1 MRRFTLK
8 FKTGPSAG
16 QSHSVGPGEYFFI
29 GAGENCVIRIKDDPT
44 VSETHA
50 CIYHD
55 PAGFIRFKDM
65 GSQFGT
71 FKNGKKI
78 SGAVVLKP
86 GDRITLGQ
94 ISTFQS
100 AWWNALQMTRLTRF
114 SVLPQGLVASRPE
127 GSMASWAANK
137 GALIGFCLTFLLV
150 STVIFKNDL
159 KAVVRQRDLIAHNGP
174 VEAAVR
180 SQREP
185 GDLGIFSGAL
195 SARLF
200 SSKPKKA
207 AKARVEITPERRFIW
222 DEIVAISRR
231 FGDPPPTAMD
241 PRFVREV
248 ERHLKNFTRGGYH
261 KQLLERKHSM
271 WPEIEKG
278 LAQKGL
284 PVELGF
290 IVWVESNF
298 DRDALSPVGALGPWQ
313 FMPETA
319 REYKLIVSRKLDER
333 KDTAKS
339 THAAADYFIDLL
351 RMFGTER
358 YLLAVASYNTGQN
371 RVKRLQIAATVNK
384 ERTSDF
390 WHLRSMLPKETADYV
405 PKFMAAVIIGRNPE
419 RWDVSH

>member
-1 MRRFTLK
+1 MRRFSLK
-8 FKTGPSAG
+8 FKTGPAAG
-16 QSHSVGPGEYFFI
+16 QSYSVGPGEYFFI
-29 GAGENCVIRIKDDPT
+29 GSGENCVIRIQDDPS

-55 PAGFIRFKDM
+55 PSGFIRFKDM

-71 FKNGKKI
+71 YKNGKKLT
-78 SGAVVLKP
+78 GAIILKP
-86 GDRITLGQ
+86 GDRITVGQ

-114 SVLPQGLVASRPE
+114 SVLPKGVTGLRTNESLARLTEYKGVLL
-127 GSMASWAANK
+127 GMSMIFLSA
-137 GALIGFCLTFLLV
+137 LLV
-150 STVIFKNDL
+150 IFYDDLRSLTKKHNQPLENASPQVILREK
-159 KAVVRQRDLIAHNGP
+159 
-174 VEAAVR
+174 
-180 SQREP
+180 REP
-185 GDLGIFSGAL
+185 GDRGIFNGAL

-200 SSKPKKA
+200 SAKPKKA
-207 AKARVEITPERRFIW
+207 ARARVEITPERRFIW

-248 ERHLKNFTRGGYH
+248 ERHLRNFTRGGYH
-261 KQLLERKHSM
+261 KQLLERKQLM
-271 WPEIEKG
+271 WPQIEKG
-278 LAQKGL
+278 LTEKGL

-298 DRDALSPVGALGPWQ
+298 HQDALSPVGAFGPWQ
-313 FMPETA
+313 FMPDTA
-319 REYKLIVSRKLDER
+319 REYKLTVSNKIDER
-333 KDTAKS
+333 RDIAKA
-339 THAAADYFIDLL
+339 TQAASNYFIDLL

-390 WHLRSMLPKETADYV
+390 WHLRAMLPKETAEYV
-405 PKFMAAVIIGRNPE
+405 PKFMAAVIIGRNPG

>member
-1 MRRFTLK
+1 MARRFSIK
-8 FKTGPSAG
+8 FKTGPCSG
-16 QSHSVGPGEYFFI
+16 QAFSIGPGEYLFI
-29 GAGENCVIRIKDDPT
+29 GSGDNCAIKVKDDPS
-44 VSETHA
+44 VSPTHA

-55 PAGFIRFKDM
+55 PSGAIRFKDM

-71 FKNGKKI
+71 FRNGKKLV
-78 SGAVVLKP
+78 APVNLRA

-100 AWWNALQMTRLTRF
+100 SWWNALQVTKLTRF
-114 SVLPQGLVASRPE
+114 SILPAQLAQVNKASMSRKGLLA
-127 GSMASWAANK
+127 GILIAMALVS
-137 GALIGFCLTFLLV
+137 GALFFRGDMQSFAMIKGPGNEEFARDTKV
-150 STVIFKNDL
+150 SS
-159 KAVVRQRDLIAHNGP
+159 
-174 VEAAVR
+174 R
-180 SQREP
+180 SNQ

-200 SSKPKKA
+200 GAKSKRS
-207 AKARVEITPERRFIW
+207 AKSRVEMTPERKFIW
-222 DEIVAISRR
+222 DEIVAVSRR

-248 ERHLKNFTRGGYH
+248 ERHLKKFTRGGYH
-261 KQLLERKHSM
+261 KQLLDRKDLM
-271 WPEIEKG
+271 WPEIERV
-278 LAQKGL
+278 LTDKGL

-298 DRDALSPVGALGPWQ
+298 QYEAVSPVGAFGPWQ

-319 REYKLIVSRKLDER
+319 REYDLRVSRTIDDRRDLS
-333 KDTAKS
+333 KS
-339 THAAADYFIDLL
+339 TAAAADYFTDLL

-384 ERTSDF
+384 ERSSDF
-390 WHLRSMLPKETADYV
+390 WQIRYMLPKETAEYV
-405 PKFMAAVIIGRNPE
+405 PKFMAAVIIGRNPR

>member
-1 MRRFTLK
+1 MARRFSIK
-8 FKTGPSAG
+8 FKTGPCSG
-16 QSHSVGPGEYFFI
+16 QAFSIGPGEYLFI
-29 GAGENCVIRIKDDPT
+29 GSGDNCAIKVKDDPS
-44 VSETHA
+44 VSPTHA

-55 PAGFIRFKDM
+55 PSGTIRFKDM

-71 FKNGKKI
+71 FRNGKKLV
-78 SGAVVLKP
+78 APVNLRA

-100 AWWNALQMTRLTRF
+100 SWWNALQVTKLTRF
-114 SVLPQGLVASRPE
+114 SILPAQLAQVNKASFSRTGVLAGILMTMALALVA
-127 GSMASWAANK
+127 
-137 GALIGFCLTFLLV
+137 GALFFRGDMQGFARLSGSGKEDITGDAKI
-150 STVIFKNDL
+150 SS
-159 KAVVRQRDLIAHNGP
+159 
-174 VEAAVR
+174 R
-180 SQREP
+180 SNQ

-200 SSKPKKA
+200 GTKSKRA
-207 AKARVEITPERRFIW
+207 AKSRVEMTPERKFIW

-261 KQLLERKHSM
+261 KQLLARKDLM
-271 WPEIEKG
+271 WPEIERV
-278 LAQKGL
+278 LADKGL

-298 DRDALSPVGALGPWQ
+298 QTEAVSPVGAFGPWQ

-319 REYKLIVSRKLDER
+319 REYDLRVSRAVDDRSDLS
-333 KDTAKS
+333 KS
-339 THAAADYFIDLL
+339 SAAAADYFTDLL

-384 ERTSDF
+384 ERSSDF
-390 WHLRSMLPKETADYV
+390 WQIRYMLPKETADYV
-405 PKFMAAVIIGRNPE
+405 PKFMAAVIIGRNPK

>member
-1 MRRFTLK
+1 MARRFSIK
-8 FKTGPSAG
+8 FKTGPCSG
-16 QSHSVGPGEYFFI
+16 QAFSIGPGEYLFI
-29 GAGENCVIRIKDDPT
+29 GSGDNCAIKVKDDPS
-44 VSETHA
+44 VSPTHA

-55 PAGFIRFKDM
+55 PSGAIRFKDM

-71 FKNGKKI
+71 FRNGKKLVTPVKLR
-78 SGAVVLKP
+78 A

-100 AWWNALQMTRLTRF
+100 SWWNALQVTKLTRF
-114 SVLPQGLVASRPE
+114 SILPAQLAQVNKASFSRKGVLAGILMTMALALVA
-127 GSMASWAANK
+127 
-137 GALIGFCLTFLLV
+137 GALFFRGDMQGFASLSGSGKEDLTG
-150 STVIFKNDL
+150 D
-159 KAVVRQRDLIAHNGP
+159 
-174 VEAAVR
+174 AAISSR
-180 SQREP
+180 SNQ

-200 SSKPKKA
+200 GTKSKRA
-207 AKARVEITPERRFIW
+207 AKSRVEMTPERKFIW

-261 KQLLERKHSM
+261 KQLLERKDLM
-271 WPEIEKG
+271 WPEIERV
-278 LAQKGL
+278 LTDKGL

-298 DRDALSPVGALGPWQ
+298 QYEAVSPVGAFGPWQ

-319 REYKLIVSRKLDER
+319 REYDLRVSKAIDDRRDLS
-333 KDTAKS
+333 KS
-339 THAAADYFIDLL
+339 SAAAADYFTDLL

-384 ERTSDF
+384 ERSSDF
-390 WHLRSMLPKETADYV
+390 WQIRYMLPKETAEYV

>member
-1 MRRFTLK
+1 MARRFSIK
-8 FKTGPSAG
+8 FKTGPCSG
-16 QSHSVGPGEYFFI
+16 QAFSIGPGEYLFI
-29 GAGENCVIRIKDDPT
+29 GSGDNCAIKVKDDPS
-44 VSETHA
+44 VSPTHA

-55 PAGFIRFKDM
+55 PSGVIRFKDM

-71 FKNGKKI
+71 FKNGKKLV
-78 SGAVVLKP
+78 GPVVLRA
-86 GDRITLGQ
+86 GDRITLGH

-100 AWWNALQMTRLTRF
+100 SWWNALQVTNLTRF
-114 SVLPQGLVASRPE
+114 TIFPNQFAHAERSRFSSGKGILLGVVVSLALALMAGAAFFGDYTHAIARWSGSGKEEPSGDNRVSSRP
-127 GSMASWAANK
+127 
-137 GALIGFCLTFLLV
+137 
-150 STVIFKNDL
+150 
-159 KAVVRQRDLIAHNGP
+159 
-174 VEAAVR
+174 
-180 SQREP
+180 SQ
-185 GDLGIFSGAL
+185 GDMGIFSGKL

-200 SSKPKKA
+200 STKPKRV
-207 AKARVEITPERRFIW
+207 AKSRVEMTPERKFIW

-248 ERHLKNFTRGGYH
+248 ERHLRNFTRGGYH
-261 KQLLERKHSM
+261 KQLLERKDSM
-271 WPEIEKG
+271 WPQIERV
-278 LAQKGL
+278 LAEKGL

-298 DRDALSPVGALGPWQ
+298 QSEAVSPVGAFGPWQ

-319 REYKLIVSRKLDER
+319 REYNLKVSGTIDER
-333 KDTAKS
+333 RDLSKS
-339 THAAADYFIDLL
+339 TAAAADYFTDLL

-384 ERTSDF
+384 ERSSDF
-390 WHLRSMLPKETADYV
+390 WQIRYMLPKETAEYV
-405 PKFMAAVIIGRNPE
+405 PKFMAAVIIGRNPK

>member
-1 MRRFTLK
+1 MARRFSIK
-8 FKTGPSAG
+8 FKTGPCSG
-16 QSHSVGPGEYFFI
+16 QAFSIGPGEYLFI
-29 GAGENCVIRIKDDPT
+29 GSGENCAIRIKDDPS
-44 VSETHA
+44 VSPTHA

-55 PAGFIRFKDM
+55 PSGAIRFKDM

-71 FKNGKKI
+71 FKNGKKLVAPI
-78 SGAVVLKP
+78 ILKA
-86 GDRITLGQ
+86 GDRVTLGQ

-100 AWWNALQMTRLTRF
+100 SWWNALQVTRLTRF
-114 SVLPQGLVASRPE
+114 TVLPAQLIQAKRATFSSRK
-127 GSMASWAANK
+127 GVLAGVTLSMVLALAV
-137 GALIGFCLTFLLV
+137 GALFFRDDVQGFAKI
-150 STVIFKNDL
+150 SGSEK
-159 KAVVRQRDLIAHNGP
+159 QEIAGDNKVLARP
-174 VEAAVR
+174 
-180 SQREP
+180 SP
-185 GDLGIFSGAL
+185 GDLGIFSGTL

-200 SSKPKKA
+200 GTKSKRA
-207 AKARVEITPERRFIW
+207 AKSRVEMTPERKFIW

-261 KQLLERKHSM
+261 KQLLERKDLM
-271 WPEIEKG
+271 WPEIERV
-278 LAQKGL
+278 LADKGL

-298 DRDALSPVGALGPWQ
+298 QFEAVSPVGAFGPWQ

-319 REYKLIVSRKLDER
+319 REYDLRVSRAIDDRRDLS
-333 KDTAKS
+333 KS
-339 THAAADYFIDLL
+339 TAAAADYFTDLL

-384 ERTSDF
+384 ERSSDF
-390 WHLRSMLPKETADYV
+390 WQIRYMLPKETADYV
-405 PKFMAAVIIGRNPE
+405 PKFMAAVIIGRNPK